1 MLLVS
6 RSLVITLFAWFPG
19 EEDEDKGV
27 SCLQPQGTCT
37 SDDHD
42 SPRDVQHPRLG
53 GSLVPSVPT
62 AGPTSPSAPPNP
74 SGPQRRY
81 WGMAARK
88 ATRERARAPHISK
101 GADHRSSKIQT
112 LVLKTDISLKGTC
125 IFNLITSL
133 TGINKVEKAR
143 EVFSCFSL
151 QTSLQGSKHPPAPH
165 C

>member
-1 MLLVS
+1 
-6 RSLVITLFAWFPG
+6 
-19 EEDEDKGV
+19 
-27 SCLQPQGTCT
+27 
-37 SDDHD
+37 
-42 SPRDVQHPRLG
+42 
-53 GSLVPSVPT
+53 
-62 AGPTSPSAPPNP
+62 
-74 SGPQRRY
+74 
-81 WGMAARK
+81 MADRK

-151 QTSLQGSKHPPAPH
+151 QTTLQGSKHPPTPH